1 MEPDGNQFSKPV
13 KKGNILSVIC
23 WILAAFLLITAIVS
37 LAACHQNISRQL
49 EQGVPVQ
56 GNELAIVNLYLT
68 SCVQYFALAGAM
80 IFCASVAR
88 KVMAFKT
95 DVPEQVTPYM
105 LSEPAEAV
113 DPGFT
118 EEVETE
124 EDDSD
129 WEGWGFKEQ
138 EK

>member
-1 MEPDGNQFSKPV
+1 MMDGNQFSKPV

-37 LAACHQNISRQL
+37 LVACHQNISRQL

-56 GNELAIVNLYLT
+56 GNELAIMNLYLT

-80 IFCASVAR
+80 VFCASAAR
-88 KVMAFKT
+88 KVMALKT

>member
-1 MEPDGNQFSKPV
+1 MMDGNQFSKPV

-37 LAACHQNISRQL
+37 LVACHQNISRQL

-56 GNELAIVNLYLT
+56 GNELAIMNLYLT

-80 IFCASVAR
+80 VFCASAAR

>member
-1 MEPDGNQFSKPV
+1 MMDGNQFSKPV

-95 DVPEQVTPYM
+95 DVHEQVTPYM

>member
-1 MEPDGNQFSKPV
+1 MMDSPQLSKTA
-13 KKGNILSVIC
+13 KKGS
-23 WILAAFLLITAIVS
+23 ILAVTCYVLAVVLLITAVVS
-37 LAACHQNISRQL
+37 LTACHQNISRQL

-80 IFCASVAR
+80 IFCASAAR

-129 WEGWGFKEQ
+129 WEGWGFREQ
-138 EK
+138 DKY

>member
-1 MEPDGNQFSKPV
+1 MMDGNQFSKPV

-80 IFCASVAR
+80 VFCASAAR
-88 KVMAFKT
+88 RVMALKN

-105 LSEPAEAV
+105 LSESAEAV
-113 DPGFT
+113 GPGFT
-118 EEVETE
+118 EEVEPE

>member
-1 MEPDGNQFSKPV
+1 MMDGNQFSKPV

-37 LAACHQNISRQL
+37 LVACHQNISRQL

-129 WEGWGFKEQ
+129 CEGWGFKEQ

>member
-1 MEPDGNQFSKPV
+1 MEIDSNPITKPS
-13 KKGNILSVIC
+13 KKGTILSAVFYA
-23 WILAAFLLITAIVS
+23 LAVVLLITAFVS
-37 LAACHQNISRQL
+37 LVACHQNISRQL

>member
-1 MEPDGNQFSKPV
+1 MMDGNQFSKPV

-37 LAACHQNISRQL
+37 LVACHQNISRQL

-56 GNELAIVNLYLT
+56 GNELAIMNLYLT

-80 IFCASVAR
+80 VFCASAAR
-88 KVMAFKT
+88 KVMALKT

-105 LSEPAEAV
+105 LSEPAGAV

>member
-1 MEPDGNQFSKPV
+1 MMDDNQFSKPV

-37 LAACHQNISRQL
+37 LVACHQNISRQL

-56 GNELAIVNLYLT
+56 GNELAIMNLYLT

-80 IFCASVAR
+80 VFCASAAR

>member
-1 MEPDGNQFSKPV
+1 MDDNQFSKPV

-37 LAACHQNISRQL
+37 LVACHQNISRQL

-56 GNELAIVNLYLT
+56 GNELAIMNLYLT
-68 SCVQYFALAGAM
+68 SCLQYFVLAGAM
-80 IFCASVAR
+80 VFCASAAR
-88 KVMAFKT
+88 KVMALKT

-105 LSEPAEAV
+105 LSESAEAV
-113 DPGFT
+113 GPGFT